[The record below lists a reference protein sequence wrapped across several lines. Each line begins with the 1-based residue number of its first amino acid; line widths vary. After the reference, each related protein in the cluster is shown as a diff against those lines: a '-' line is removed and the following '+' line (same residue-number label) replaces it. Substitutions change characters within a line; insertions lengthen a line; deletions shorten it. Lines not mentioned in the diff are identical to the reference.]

1 VALVGKG
8 LTFDAGGLC
17 IKPAKGMADMYIDM
31 GGSAA
36 VMGAMY
42 VVAQNQPDRAVHGI
56 IGACENMTGSN
67 AYRPS
72 DILTMYS
79 GKTVEVL
86 NTDAEGRLVL
96 ADAICYA
103 RELSPEYIV
112 DLATLTGACMVGL
125 GPNYAGLFTA
135 HEDLSKRILDAAD
148 RADETLWRLPLD
160 PKLAETIKSKR
171 ADITNLGGPYGG
183 AITAAQFLQ
192 NFSGD
197 TPWAHMDIAGP
208 TLASKDDG
216 YIRAGGTGYAVMTL
230 VELVGAQ
237 A

>member
-1 VALVGKG
+1 MVAVSQGAAREPRFIHMSYTPVGGTTEPAIALVGKG

-17 IKPAKGMADMYIDM
+17 IKPAKGMAEMYIDM

-36 VMGAMY
+36 VMGTMMAISKL
-42 VVAQNQPDRAVHGI
+42 QPNRAVHGI
-56 IGACENMTGSN
+56 IGACENMTGAD

-96 ADAICYA
+96 ADAITYA
-103 RELSPEYIV
+103 REFEPECIM

-125 GPNYAGLFTA
+125 GPNYAGLFSDHDDLAERLTA
-135 HEDLSKRILDAAD
+135 AAQN
-148 RADETLWRLPLD
+148 ADETIWRLPLD
-160 PKLAETIKSKR
+160 KKLAETLKSKR
-171 ADITNLGGPYGG
+171 ADITNIGGPYGG

-192 NFSGD
+192 HFAGD
-197 TPWAHMDIAGP
+197 TRGHTSI
-208 TLASKDDG
+208 
-216 YIRAGGTGYAVMTL
+216 
-230 VELVGAQ
+230 
-237 A
+237 